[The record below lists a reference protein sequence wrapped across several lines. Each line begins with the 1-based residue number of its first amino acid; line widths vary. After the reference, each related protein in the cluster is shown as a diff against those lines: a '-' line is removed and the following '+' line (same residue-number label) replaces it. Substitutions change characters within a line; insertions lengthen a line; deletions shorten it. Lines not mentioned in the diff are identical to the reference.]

1 MYFCKVKVKRNIALF
16 FACYYLII
24 SIGLSLTLHFCGGSL
39 AGMSVISS
47 ELVCETEL
55 AQEKVCCAKKSALDP
70 GCCNDAVIDL
80 SEVDEDS
87 LFDSSDIVKQY
98 ITIVQNEAFYL
109 FKKSSF
115 NNKVALPNY
124 TFQSNA
130 PPLYKLYGTYI
141 HYA

>member
-1 MYFCKVKVKRNIALF
+1 
-16 FACYYLII
+16 
-24 SIGLSLTLHFCGGSL
+24 LTLHFCGGSL

-55 AQEKVCCAKKSALDP
+55 AQEKICCAKKSPLEL
-70 GCCNDAVIDL
+70 GCCNDTVINL
-80 SEVDEDS
+80 SEVDKDS
-87 LFDSSDIVKQY
+87 LFDSSDIVKLY
-98 ITIVQNEAFYL
+98 LSVVQHEIFYV
-109 FKKSSF
+109 FKNPSF
-115 NNKVALPNY
+115 KHKLALPNY